1 MKINDLFS
9 SGNSIYRVLAVEDDR
24 IQIIDC
30 IKRNMPHW
38 DSVEFLSGAE
48 QITEEELRTRSN
60 VNLTSY
66 DSLSQQQKQMIHS
79 KYGSISFIVPFVGND
94 YDRSQAVALCSE
106 KFHLSKNT
114 IKSRLCDYLTFQD
127 LCIFLPHSKGK
138 GKPLTADERNF
149 RWALNKYYEMG
160 VNLVFLKEPHIN
172 TEVYRQSV
180 TKALSIEVNT
190 GNDAVDDYF
199 AGNMELIN
207 RLLMKLAQQIKLA
220 FEQAEKEVT
229 DLHQRISEGMREGKS
244 KGSQIGLV
252 KGTSLI
258 TKKSIECKKI
268 IKTHSKAFGG
278 NLSDNELIRLCGC
291 SRNSLY
297 KYKREIMSE

>member
-24 IQIIDC
+24 IQIID
-30 IKRNMPHW
+30 W
-38 DSVEFLSGAE
+38 LSALRRKE
-48 QITEEELRTRSN
+48 ILQALRTRAN

-94 YDRSQAVALCSE
+94 YDRSQAVVLCSE

-114 IKSRLCDYLTFQD
+114 IKSRLCDYLAFQD
-127 LCIFLPHSKGK
+127 LCIFLPNSMGK
-138 GKPLTADERNF
+138 EKPLTVDERDF

-172 TEVYRQSV
+172 TEGYRQSV

-190 GNDAVDDYF
+190 GNDAADDYF

-207 RLLMKLAQQIKLA
+207 RLLMKLAQQQIKLA

-244 KGSQIGLV
+244 KGSQIGLL

-291 SRNSLY
+291 SRNSQY